1 MLLSRIC
8 LFLSLFVCPLV
19 AYADIPLDESLENTL
34 AESLDVPTTNY
45 APVYTLTDERKIN
58 NYDFTL
64 YERGT
69 DEGLKIFI
77 LGGIQ
82 GDEPGGFNAASL
94 LTTHYTFENA
104 KVYIVPNLNFESIVK
119 RARQVSGDM
128 NRKFADLSTKDPQYD
143 EVKRLQSLILEAKP
157 DIIINLHDGS
167 GFYRKKYISKLR
179 NPNRWGQTCIIDQA
193 EIDSPY
199 GNLEEVATELTQL
212 ANTTISHEDN
222 YFEVR
227 NTHTDKGNAEME
239 KTLTWFGVRNNIAS
253 YGFEVSKEFNTVN
266 RVLYHLTQLEAFF
279 DVYGINYDRNFTL
292 TPDDVE
298 KALKCQVIVKMA
310 DGRVSLPLQDMK
322 NNQMG
327 YIPLPKNFTTVA
339 PLPIIIPIK
348 KDNLVTMHYG
358 NNIMTKFRTQVYEFS
373 DENPEF
379 DVLIDGIE
387 SKAKVGD
394 LVKVESSFLLEHLS
408 GYRINAIGAK
418 KEILQGEIK
427 TEAGVK
433 LTKNDFD
440 SRYALDKS
448 NTIFRVEVY
457 YKKEFVGMLLVE
469 FTK

>member
-1 MLLSRIC
+1 MLFSRIC
-8 LFLSLFVCPLV
+8 LLLSLFVSPVV
-19 AYADIPLDESLENTL
+19 AYADKDFDESLDKQLSEVL
-34 AESLDVPTTNY
+34 EVPAANY
-45 APVYTLTDERKIN
+45 APVYTLTDKREIN
-58 NYDFTL
+58 SYDFTL
-64 YERGT
+64 YERGS
-69 DEGLKIFI
+69 DDGLKIFI

-104 KVYIVPNLNFESIVK
+104 KFYIVPNLNFESIVK

-128 NRKFADLSTKDPQYD
+128 NRKFAKLSTKDPQYD
-143 EVKRLQSLILEAKP
+143 EVKRLQNLILEAKP

-167 GFYRKKYISKLR
+167 GFYTPKYISSLR

-193 EIDSPY
+193 EIDSPF
-199 GNLEEVATELTQL
+199 GNLEEIAVELTQL
-212 ANTTISHEDN
+212 ANTTISDEKHF
-222 YFEVR
+222 FEVR

-239 KTLTWFGVRNNIAS
+239 KTLTWFGVKNNIAS
-253 YGFEVSKEFNTVN
+253 YGFEVSKEFNTIN

-292 TPDDVE
+292 TPKDVE
-298 KALKCQVIVKMA
+298 KALKCQVVVKMA
-310 DGRVSLPLQDMK
+310 DGRISLPLQDMK

-348 KDNLVTMHYG
+348 KDNLITMHYG
-358 NNIMTKFRTQVYEFS
+358 NNIMTKFRTQIYEFS

-379 DVLIDGIE
+379 NVMIDGVE
-387 SKAKVGD
+387 AKAKVGD
-394 LVKVESSFLLEHLS
+394 IVKVQDSFLLEHLN
-408 GYRINAIGAK
+408 GYRVNAIGAK
-418 KEILQGEIK
+418 KEIAQGDIK
-427 TEAGVK
+427 TEAGVE

-448 NTIFRVEVY
+448 NKIFRFEIY
-457 YKKEFVGMLLVE
+457 HEKKFVGMLLVE
-469 FTK
+469 FVE